1 MKYKQDYDFIESTNH
16 SQNYDD
22 DDYSFNDDD

>member
-1 MKYKQDYDFIESTNH
+1 MKYKHDYDFIESTNQ

-22 DDYSFNDDD
+22 DDYSFDDD